1 MPRPPIERAVGG
13 VPRVTLFKPAGVPTR
28 DLEQLP
34 LAIDELEAIRLVD
47 LEGLSH
53 EQAAAA
59 MGVSRQTVG
68 RVLERGRAKVA
79 DALVGGKAILIGGGQ
94 YRVEPRQLC
103 CFACRDAGLDRRSGC
118 AGPATCPACGS
129 TDVRIC
135 WGPGGPLRRL
145 AAETG
150 RGMRGGGPKVGPGR
164 STGRGRGRRRDG
176 PSRSGGNARH
186 PRRYPPTRN
195 ESRPRVMTDET
206 NHPDAHRHSVRGAR
220 RPRGPRSG
228 HFGRCECFTMVD
240 VVDGEVGE
248 VQVLTNAPHVE
259 GGCMAPVL
267 VLAEHNVDAIVVDGI
282 GGRPLMGFN
291 QVGIAVHAGV
301 GDDVQTT
308 VHAFIQGGLPVV
320 GFDNACQH

>member
-1 MPRPPIERAVGG
+1 M
-13 VPRVTLFKPAGVPTR
+13 TLFKPAGVPGR

-34 LAIDELEAIRLVD
+34 LAVDELEAIRLVD

-53 EQAAAA
+53 EQAATA

-68 RVLERGRAKVA
+68 RVLERGRGKVA
-79 DALVGGKAILIGGGQ
+79 EALVGGKAILIGGGQ

-103 CFACRDAGLDRRSGC
+103 CASCGNVWTGDSG
-118 AGPATCPACGS
+118 AASSACPACGS
-129 TDVRIC
+129 TDLRTC
-135 WGPGGPLRRL
+135 WGGAGRCGELRGRAMAAACVPAEAVPAVRDEAGGEVAAARDVRRHHHHSAMIEQPGTESDPMSDTNGTTLRIAIPSEAPGGLT
-145 AAETG
+145 AQ
-150 RGMRGGGPKVGPGR
+150 
-164 STGRGRGRRRDG
+164 
-176 PSRSGGNARH
+176 
-186 PRRYPPTRN
+186 
-195 ESRPRVMTDET
+195 
-206 NHPDAHRHSVRGAR
+206 
-220 RPRGPRSG
+220 RSG

-240 VVDGEVGE
+240 VVDGKVGDVEVL
-248 VQVLTNAPHVE
+248 VNAPHVE

-301 GDDVQTT
+301 GADVQTT
-308 VHAFIQGGLPVV
+308 VHAFIAGGLPVV